1 MEIMVRSLVLG
12 TSDRD
17 RLASLLASAPASRRW
32 AVEHRNAPLLCALGI
47 LDAPDVD
54 YAHAAQRRF
63 ADPSK
68 ARGRALALIEEL
80 DRDDRVERYELWRNT
95 HGDGAGRPYAVADPG
110 VRHRR
115 RRWPIEAM
123 AVVPSGRKRQWHP
136 GAGRSR
142 ACVFMTPFC
151 ECASGYST
159 ETLRSPRRAQMPM
172 SSMRTTVRRR
182 LTLGERSE
190 PWRSS
195 RRTIPSRHGAR
206 PFQ

>member
-17 RLASLLASAPASRRW
+17 RLATLLASAPASRRW

-95 HGDGAGRPYAVADPG
+95 
-110 VRHRR
+110 RR
-115 RRWPIEAM
+115 RRWA
-123 AVVPSGRKRQWHP
+123 A
-136 GAGRSR
+136 
-142 ACVFMTPFC
+142 
-151 ECASGYST
+151 
-159 ETLRSPRRAQMPM
+159 
-172 SSMRTTVRRR
+172 VRRR
-182 LTLGERSE
+182 
-190 PWRSS
+190 
-195 RRTIPSRHGAR
+195 
-206 PFQ
+206 